1 MRFFFHEKDKD
12 VLVLA
17 LDAQINA
24 YGADDMLHELDR
36 FTDSGVR
43 RLIVD
48 CSQLSYVTS
57 QGIGR
62 LFRVHK
68 RVWEKHGEVR
78 LASVSRVVAR
88 ILEITRLDA
97 VFQCRPTLDEALRSL
112 KEGEG

>member
-24 YGADDMLHELDR
+24 YGADDMLDDLDR
-36 FTDSGVR
+36 FTEAGVR
-43 RLIVD
+43 LLIVD
-48 CSQLSYVTS
+48 CSQLSYITS

-68 RVWEKHGEVR
+68 RVWEKQGEVR
-78 LASVSRVVAR
+78 LAAVGRVVAR
-88 ILEITRLDA
+88 ILEITRLNV
-97 VFQCRPTLDEALRSL
+97 VFQADPTLDEALRSL